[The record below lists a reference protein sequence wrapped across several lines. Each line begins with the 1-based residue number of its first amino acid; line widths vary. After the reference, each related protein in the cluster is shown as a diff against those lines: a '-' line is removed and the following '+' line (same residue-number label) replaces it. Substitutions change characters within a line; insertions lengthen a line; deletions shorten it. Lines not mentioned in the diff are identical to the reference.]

1 MIFWWFLLLLLSLS
15 FSSTNSSCILWH
27 QTWLSSWLTKLFSEV
42 ANLVLFLQVEFP
54 PVDPENFHTKAESM
68 LLQDFFD
75 CIQAGKVHP
84 ILEGAGNR
92 TGKNHGKFLLLLET
106 LHLNQSRKIS
116 SKVQKLEIIVKNC
129 QCFDNFFC
137 QLHLLYKNEMHFAF
151 CIYTHT
157 HKKSVSKS
165 SIVSSRSSWG
175 VSKLAL
181 WNIFLL
187 LLCITKKNGLLENCI
202 ENVQMVKPFSIIEYF

>member
-1 MIFWWFLLLLLSLS
+1 M
-15 FSSTNSSCILWH
+15 
-27 QTWLSSWLTKLFSEV
+27 
-42 ANLVLFLQVEFP
+42 VLFLQVEFP
-54 PVDPENFHTKAESM
+54 AAPENFHTKAESM

-137 QLHLLYKNEMHFAF
+137 QWHLLYKNEMHFAF
-151 CIYTHT
+151 AFTHIST
-157 HKKSVSKS
+157 QKSVSKS
-165 SIVSSRSSWG
+165 SIQLSSIKVG
-175 VSKLAL
+175 IVYYKGKL
-181 WNIFLL
+181 
-187 LLCITKKNGLLENCI
+187 
-202 ENVQMVKPFSIIEYF
+202 